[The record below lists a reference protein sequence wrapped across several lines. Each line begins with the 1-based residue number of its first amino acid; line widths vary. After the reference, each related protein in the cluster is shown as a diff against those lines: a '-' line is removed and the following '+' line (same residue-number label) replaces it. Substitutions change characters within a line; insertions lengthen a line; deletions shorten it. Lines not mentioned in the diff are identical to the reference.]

1 VLVKQRF
8 SHVFLPLEADATVPV
23 GSVIDAAHGVVK
35 LTTALATPG
44 ATQTVTVW
52 DGTFKVGQGSKGSG
66 IIKLILR
73 GPRLRCQRA
82 GLARASAAKPRS
94 LWARDHHGRYTTHGA
109 NSVATVLGTEWETVE
124 TCAGTITRV
133 RRGRVRVRDLH
144 TDRTVIVTAGH
155 SFLARP

>member
-1 VLVKQRF
+1 
-8 SHVFLPLEADATVPV
+8 VFVPLDADGIVPV
-23 GSVIDAAHGVVK
+23 GSVIDAAHGVVQ
-35 LTTALATPG
+35 LTTALPAAG

-52 DGTFKVGQGSKGSG
+52 DGTFKVGQGPKGSG
-66 IIKLILR
+66 ITKLILR
-73 GPRLRCQRA
+73 GPRLRCPRP
-82 GLARASAAKPRS
+82 GFARASAAKRRT

-109 NSVATVLGTEWETVE
+109 NSAATVLGTEWETVE

-144 TDRTVIVTAGH
+144 THRAVIVTAGH